1 MLTLSASGQRQIVS
15 KRFRLHAFPI
25 SLALA
30 ASLGIVASYNAAEAR
45 SDHQVKYKRLDK
57 SFDGAQET
65 VLDPS
70 LFKRRPGFREIEA
83 QKKDEEDKATQK
95 AIDDAKKAQLEKAY
109 AEKNRKQA
117 AIAANNQGV
126 QMGKSGRWAE
136 AIQAHEKAVQYEP
149 ENKQLRINLSA
160 ACVVYGQTRMAAND
174 NMAASAAFR
183 KALLA
188 APDNGL
194 AGKLLADATRKL
206 GRDPESADARME
218 IGDQLLAAGDVQSA
232 VLEYQAAM
240 QLEDSGRTYAKMGD
254 LALRVGQVPTALNW
268 YQQAIVKDP
277 DCAPAHRQ
285 LGLILLSQKDLTGA
299 VTSLRKALVLNPNDT
314 AAGNALVELWQRQV
328 AANPLVPENHLGL
341 AGAYQLTGNF
351 AGASQEY
358 GKLEAID
365 PKNTSLAAGRASLER
380 ALAHARSEK
389 HRLAAETLL
398 SQGLNRE
405 AYAEIKQAAMAEPR
419 NARYQ
424 LMLAQCLEALGEYK
438 GAHQAYLTCVLIDP
452 VNNKAAAQ
460 RLKRMQDNMKV
471 NGTSSTELT
480 DLAGQLAKELS
491 GTAQPASTPVKTPV
505 APAQKTRAQNTVA
518 DPALA
523 QVAELEGQRNYK
535 AAAQLLNN
543 LVTNNMNNAELHH
556 RLALNLKA
564 AGLLGEAL
572 SEFRIAA
579 AFAPGNTEYAKD
591 LSSAV
596 AANKA
601 NLLSEVKKPQID
613 HVNGGQ

>member
-1 MLTLSASGQRQIVS
+1 MSKIVS
-15 KRFRLHAFPI
+15 LHAFPI
-25 SLALA
+25 SIALALT
-30 ASLGIVASYNAAEAR
+30 LGVVASYNAADAR
-45 SDHQVKYKRLDK
+45 SDQQVKYKRAEK
-57 SFDGAQET
+57 SFDSAQET

-70 LFKRRPGFREIEA
+70 LFKRRPGFRELEA
-83 QKKDEEDKATQK
+83 QKKEEEDKATQK
-95 AIDDAKKAQLEKAY
+95 AIDDAKKAQLDKAN
-109 AEKNRKQA
+109 AEKSRKQA

-126 QMGKSGRWAE
+126 QFGKTGRWME

-160 ACVVYGQTRMAAND
+160 ACVVYGQTKMATGD

-218 IGDQLLAAGDVQSA
+218 IGDQLLAAGDIQSA

-254 LALRVGQVPTALNW
+254 LALRVGQTPTALNW

-285 LGLILLSQKDLTGA
+285 LGLLLLNQKDLTGA
-299 VTSLRKALVLNPNDT
+299 VTSLRKALILNPNDT
-314 AAGNALVELWQRQV
+314 AAGNALVELWQRQIT
-328 AANPLVPENHLGL
+328 ANPLQPENHLGL

-358 GKLEAID
+358 GKLEALD
-365 PKNTSLAAGRASLER
+365 PQNTSLTAGRASLER
-380 ALAHARSEK
+380 AMAHARSEK

-398 SQGLNRE
+398 SQGLSRE
-405 AYAEIKQAAMAEPR
+405 ALIEIKQAATAEPK

-424 LMLAQCLEALGEYK
+424 LLLAQCLESLGDFK

-452 VNNKAAAQ
+452 INNKSAAI

-471 NGTSSTELT
+471 NGTSSSELT
-480 DLAGQLAKELS
+480 DLANQLAKEMS
-491 GTAQPASTPVKTPV
+491 GSAQPQAKVQNPVLEAQAKQ
-505 APAQKTRAQNTVA
+505 APAMTQAKPI

-523 QVAELEGQRNYK
+523 QVAALEGQGNYK
-535 AAAQLLNN
+535 AAIELLNR
-543 LVTNNMNNAELHH
+543 LVTNDMHNAELHH
-556 RLALNLKA
+556 RLAQDLKA

-579 AFAPGNTEYAKD
+579 AFDPKNGQYAKD
-591 LSSAV
+591 LSAAA

-601 NLLSEVKKPQID
+601 NLLSEMKKPVID
-613 HVNGGQ
+613 HVDGGQ

>member
-1 MLTLSASGQRQIVS
+1 MSKVS
-15 KRFRLHAFPI
+15 LKLPI
-25 SLALA
+25 SIALA
-30 ASLGIVASYNAAEAR
+30 VTLGIFASYNADAR
-45 SDHQVKYKRLDK
+45 SDQQVKYKRADK
-57 SFDGAQET
+57 SFDSAQET
-65 VLDPS
+65 VLDAS
-70 LFKRRPGFREIEA
+70 LFKRRPGYREIEA
-83 QKKDEEDKATQK
+83 QKKEEEEKATQK
-95 AIDDAKKAQLEKAY
+95 AIDDAKKAQLDKANAEKA
-109 AEKNRKQA
+109 RKQGA
-117 AIAANNQGV
+117 LAANNQGV
-126 QMGKSGRWAE
+126 QLGKSGRWAE
-136 AIQAHEKAVQYEP
+136 AIAAHEKAVQLEP

-160 ACVVYGQTRMAAND
+160 ACVVYGQTKMAAGD

-206 GRDPESADARME
+206 GRDPESAEARME

-254 LALRVGQVPTALNW
+254 LALRVGQTPTALNW

-277 DCAPAHRQ
+277 DCAQAHRQ
-285 LGLILLSQKDLTGA
+285 LGLLLLNQKDLTGA
-299 VTSLRKALVLNPNDT
+299 VTSLRKALILNPNDT
-314 AAGNALVELWQRQV
+314 AAGHALVELWQRQMAV
-328 AANPLVPENHLGL
+328 NPLQPENHLGL

-351 AGASQEY
+351 AGAAQEY

-365 PKNTSLAAGRASLER
+365 PQNTSLAAGRASLER
-380 ALAHARSEK
+380 AMAHARSEK

-398 SQGLNRE
+398 SQGLSRE
-405 AYAEIKQAAMAEPR
+405 ALMEIKQAATAEPK

-424 LMLAQCLEALGEYK
+424 FMLAQCLEAVGDFK

-452 VNNKAAAQ
+452 VNNKNAAA

-471 NGTSSTELT
+471 MGTSSTELT
-480 DLAGQLAKELS
+480 DLANQLAKEMS
-491 GTAQPASTPVKTPV
+491 ATPASAQAPVQAKTAA
-505 APAQKTRAQNTVA
+505 APTAAPQITHPATSTATTQTAPA
-518 DPALA
+518 DPAMA
-523 QVAELEGQRNYK
+523 QVAALEAQGNYK
-535 AAAQLLNN
+535 AAAHLLNQ

-556 RLALNLKA
+556 RLAVNLKA
-564 AGLLGEAL
+564 AGQLGEAL

-579 AFAPGNTEYAKD
+579 AFAPGNAEFAKD
-591 LSSAV
+591 LSNAV

-601 NLLSEVKKPQID
+601 NLLSEGKR
-613 HVNGGQ
+613 GQ

>member
-1 MLTLSASGQRQIVS
+1 MSKVSLNSTLSIALALTLGI
-15 KRFRLHAFPI
+15 F
-25 SLALA
+25 A
-30 ASLGIVASYNAAEAR
+30 AYNADAR
-45 SDHQVKYKRLDK
+45 SDQQVKYKRTGK
-57 SFDGAQET
+57 SFDSAQET

-70 LFKRRPGFREIEA
+70 LFKRRPGYREIEA
-83 QKKDEEDKATQK
+83 QKKEEEEKATQK
-95 AIDDAKKAQLEKAY
+95 AIDDAKKAQLDKANAEKA
-109 AEKNRKQA
+109 RKQGA
-117 AIAANNQGV
+117 LAANNQGV
-126 QMGKSGRWAE
+126 QLGKSGRWAE
-136 AIQAHEKAVQYEP
+136 AIAAHEKAVQLEP

-160 ACVVYGQTRMAAND
+160 ACVVYGQTKMAAGD

-206 GRDPESADARME
+206 GRDPESAEARME

-254 LALRVGQVPTALNW
+254 LALRVGQTPTALNW

-277 DCAPAHRQ
+277 DCAQAHRQ
-285 LGLILLSQKDLTGA
+285 LGLLLLNQKDLTGA
-299 VTSLRKALVLNPNDT
+299 VTSLRKALILNPNDT
-314 AAGNALVELWQRQV
+314 AAGQALVELWQRQM
-328 AANPLVPENHLGL
+328 AANPLQPENHLGL

-351 AGASQEY
+351 AGAAQEY

-365 PKNTSLAAGRASLER
+365 PQNTSLAAGRASLER
-380 ALAHARSEK
+380 AMAHARSEK

-398 SQGLNRE
+398 SQGLSRE
-405 AYAEIKQAAMAEPR
+405 ALIEIKQAAGAEPK

-424 LMLAQCLEALGEYK
+424 FMLAQCLEAVSDFK

-452 VNNKAAAQ
+452 VNNKNAAA

-471 NGTSSTELT
+471 MGTSSAELT
-480 DLAGQLAKELS
+480 DLANQLAKEMS
-491 GTAQPASTPVKTPV
+491 ATPAAAQAKAAAAVPAAVPAAAPQIT
-505 APAQKTRAQNTVA
+505 APAKSAATTENTVA
-518 DPALA
+518 DPAMV
-523 QVAELEGQRNYK
+523 QVAALEAQGNYK
-535 AAAQLLNN
+535 AAAQLLNQ

-556 RLALNLKA
+556 RLAVNLKA
-564 AGLLGEAL
+564 AGQLGEAL

-579 AFAPGNTEYAKD
+579 AFAPGNAEFAKD
-591 LSSAV
+591 LSNAV

-601 NLLSEVKKPQID
+601 NLLSEGKR
-613 HVNGGQ
+613 GQ

>member
-1 MLTLSASGQRQIVS
+1 MSN
-15 KRFRLHAFPI
+15 RLYLFPI
-25 SLALA
+25 TVALA
-30 ASLGIVASYNAAEAR
+30 VSLGFSASYNAANAR
-45 SDHQVKYKRLDK
+45 SDQQVKYKRAGK
-57 SFDGAQET
+57 SFDSAQET

-70 LFKRRPGFREIEA
+70 LFKRRPGYREIEA
-83 QKKDEEDKATQK
+83 QKKEEEEKATQK
-95 AIDDAKKAQLEKAY
+95 AIDDAKKAQLDKAN
-109 AEKNRKQA
+109 AEKSRKQA

-126 QMGKSGRWAE
+126 QFGKTGRWAD

-160 ACVVYGQTRMAAND
+160 ACVVYGQTKMAAGD
-174 NMAASAAFR
+174 NMSASAAFR

-206 GRDPESADARME
+206 GRDPESADHRME

-240 QLEDSGRTYAKMGD
+240 QLESSGRTYAKMGD
-254 LALRVGQVPTALNW
+254 LALRVGQTPTALNW
-268 YQQAIVKDP
+268 YQQAVVKDP
-277 DCAPAHRQ
+277 DCAQAHRQ

-299 VTSLRKALVLNPNDT
+299 VTSLRKALVLNPNDA
-314 AAGNALVELWQRQV
+314 AAGHALVELWQRQV
-328 AANPLVPENHLGL
+328 AANPLTPENHLGL
-341 AGAYQLTGNF
+341 AGAYQLTGDF

-380 ALAHARSEK
+380 AIAHARSEK

-398 SQGLNRE
+398 SQGLARE
-405 AYAEIKQAAMAEPR
+405 AFAEIKQAAMAEPR

-424 LMLAQCLEALGEYK
+424 LMLAQCLESLGDYK

-452 VNNKAAAQ
+452 VNNKSAAA

-471 NGTSSTELT
+471 NGTSSAELT
-480 DLAGQLAKELS
+480 DLAGQLAKEIS
-491 GTAQPASTPVKTPV
+491 SPAPANTVSTPQAAKPQPAQASQT
-505 APAQKTRAQNTVA
+505 APA

-523 QVAELEGQRNYK
+523 QVAMLEGQRNYK
-535 AAAQLLNN
+535 AAIQLLNN
-543 LVTNNMNNAELHH
+543 LVTNNMNNADLHH
-556 RLALNLKA
+556 RLAMNLKA
-564 AGLLGEAL
+564 DGLLGEAL

-579 AFAPGNTEYAKD
+579 AFAPGNADYAKD
-591 LSSAV
+591 LSAAV

-601 NLLSEVKKPQID
+601 NLLSEMKKPSID
-613 HVNGGQ
+613 HNGGQ

>member
-1 MLTLSASGQRQIVS
+1 MSN
-15 KRFRLHAFPI
+15 RLYLFPI
-25 SLALA
+25 TVALA
-30 ASLGIVASYNAAEAR
+30 VSLGFSASYNAANAR
-45 SDHQVKYKRLDK
+45 SDEQVKYKRASK
-57 SFDGAQET
+57 SFDSAQET

-70 LFKRRPGFREIEA
+70 LFKRRPGYREIEA
-83 QKKDEEDKATQK
+83 QKKEEEEKATQK
-95 AIDDAKKAQLEKAY
+95 AIDDAKKAQLDKTN
-109 AEKNRKQA
+109 AEKSRKQA

-126 QMGKSGRWAE
+126 QFGKTGRWAD

-160 ACVVYGQTRMAAND
+160 ACVVYGQTKMAAGD
-174 NMAASAAFR
+174 NMSASAAFR

-206 GRDPESADARME
+206 GRDPESADHRME

-240 QLEDSGRTYAKMGD
+240 QLESSGRTYAKMGD
-254 LALRVGQVPTALNW
+254 LALRVGQTPTALNW
-268 YQQAIVKDP
+268 YQQAVVKDP
-277 DCAPAHRQ
+277 DCAQAHRQ

-299 VTSLRKALVLNPNDT
+299 VTSLRKALVLNPNDA
-314 AAGNALVELWQRQV
+314 AAGHALVELWQRQV

-341 AGAYQLTGNF
+341 AGAYQLTGDF

-380 ALAHARSEK
+380 AIAHARSEK

-398 SQGLNRE
+398 SQGLARE
-405 AYAEIKQAAMAEPR
+405 AFAEIKQAAMAEPR

-424 LMLAQCLEALGEYK
+424 LMLAQCLESLGDYK

-452 VNNKAAAQ
+452 VNNKAAAA

-471 NGTSSTELT
+471 NGTSSAELT
-480 DLAGQLAKELS
+480 DLAGQLAKEIS
-491 GTAQPASTPVKTPV
+491 GSAPANTVSAPQAAKPQPAQASQT
-505 APAQKTRAQNTVA
+505 APA

-523 QVAELEGQRNYK
+523 QVAMLEGQRNYK
-535 AAAQLLNN
+535 AAIQLLNN
-543 LVTNNMNNAELHH
+543 LVTNNMNNADLHH
-556 RLALNLKA
+556 RLAMNLKA
-564 AGLLGEAL
+564 DGLLGEAL

-579 AFAPGNTEYAKD
+579 AFAPGNADYAKD
-591 LSSAV
+591 LSAAV

-601 NLLSEVKKPQID
+601 NLLSEMKKPAID
-613 HVNGGQ
+613 HNGGQ